1 MTESIQ
7 RKIQL
12 ISSKMKDLHSFLL
25 EERAKNAKLITD
37 NSTLKSELR
46 EKDEEL
52 NGKNQYILE
61 KENQLVKMNEQ
72 NTVSVPEESLTRS
85 LEIDEL
91 VKEIEHCISQLRK

>member
-25 EERAKNAKLITD
+25 DERAKNAKLITD
-37 NSTLKSELR
+37 ISTLRSELL

-52 NGKNQYILE
+52 NGKNHYIME

-85 LEIDEL
+85 HEIDEL